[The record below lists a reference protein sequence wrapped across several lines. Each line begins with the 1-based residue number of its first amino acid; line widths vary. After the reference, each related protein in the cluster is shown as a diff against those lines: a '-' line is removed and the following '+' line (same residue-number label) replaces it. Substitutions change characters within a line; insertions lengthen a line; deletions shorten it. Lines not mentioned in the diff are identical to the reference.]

1 MNAALKMMMNR
12 LQSQRPREF
21 KMVSELMR
29 NNGDPSKLL
38 QQVMSNIDP
47 QQKQNILSQARYLG
61 APEGLL
67 SQLQNDN
74 N

>member
-1 MNAALKMMMNR
+1 
-12 LQSQRPREF
+12 
-21 KMVSELMR
+21 MVSELMR